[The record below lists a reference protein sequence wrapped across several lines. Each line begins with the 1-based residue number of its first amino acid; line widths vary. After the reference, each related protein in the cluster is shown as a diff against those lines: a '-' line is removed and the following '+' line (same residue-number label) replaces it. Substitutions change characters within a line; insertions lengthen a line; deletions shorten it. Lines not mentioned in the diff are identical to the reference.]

1 MQRKGFSLRRTFKF
15 LVLFVGIV
23 FVLPTMATAAWW
35 AMLEHPGSWSSA
47 DWSASGVLPPA
58 SDHPDAAVYLMAA
71 RTGGMKGAIS
81 VHSWI
86 VFKRACECPYQ
97 RYDKVGWGSPVRQ
110 DAYAPDARWYSNTPE
125 IVHTVEGDAASAII
139 PRIEAAIASYP
150 YSRRGDYHIW
160 PGPNSNSFVAHVL
173 RQVPE
178 LGAVAPPNATGRDFA
193 PGLASIDLARDGRDI
208 HATLGGLIG
217 FAAGARSGLELHF
230 LGLVAGF
237 DFARPALKIPAY
249 GRLPLFSR

>member
-1 MQRKGFSLRRTFKF
+1 MQRKGFSLRRALKI
-15 LVLFVGIV
+15 LALFVAIV
-23 FVLPTMATAAWW
+23 FILPTLATAAWW
-35 AMLEHPGSWSSA
+35 GMLERPSSWSTA

-58 SDHPDAAVYLMAA
+58 AAHPDAAVYLMAA

-86 VFKRACECPYQ
+86 VFKRACNCPYE
-97 RYDKVGWGSPVRQ
+97 RYDKVGWGSPVRRN
-110 DAYAPDARWYSNTPE
+110 AYTPDARWYSNTPE
-125 IVHTVEGDAASAII
+125 IVHALEGDAAAALI

-150 YSRRGDYHIW
+150 YSRRGDYYIW

-178 LGAVAPPNATGRDFA
+178 IDVVAPSNATGRDFA
-193 PGLASIDLARDGRDI
+193 PGFAAVDLAPDWRDI
-208 HATLGGLIG
+208 HATLGGLMG
-217 FAAGARSGLELHF
+217 FAAGARSGFEIHLF
-230 LGLVAGF
+230 GLVAGI

-249 GRLPLFSR
+249 GRLPLFLR